1 MSSEKTAHTTKN
13 GRCVRGVS
21 FALILAMLLALCS
34 WILYPR
40 DNTRQSGIAHPEAM
54 GFTSISPDR
63 IDVVAIGNSNIY
75 SGFSPMELWGT
86 YGYAAYVSGEP
97 RQQMAS
103 AVTLLEKYFE
113 TQKPKVVILET
124 DELYTGNNHL
134 NSVALSKLEDSVPV
148 IKYHNNWK
156 TLRFSSLLRRPQHSY
171 LSPMM
176 GQSVSTVV
184 RGYDGGDYMRPCGKK
199 EAIPTAAHI
208 YLDKFRT
215 LCAQH
220 NVPLVLV
227 SVPCAKSWSAARH
240 DAVAQY
246 AEQYALPYLDLNT
259 VCGKMNF
266 DWKQD
271 TGDGGTHLNA
281 SGARKVTLYLGDYLK
296 AHYRLA
302 DRRQENDWSLWQ
314 KNDLKYRRDYAAV

>member
-1 MSSEKTAHTTKN
+1 MSEKTVNTVKRRRWV
-13 GRCVRGVS
+13 RCVS
-21 FALILAMLLALCS
+21 FAVILSMLLALCS

-40 DNTRQSGIAHPEAM
+40 DNTKQSGIAHPEAM
-54 GFTSISPDR
+54 GFTAIASDR

-75 SGFSPMELWGT
+75 SGFSPMELWGK
-86 YGYAAYVSGEP
+86 YGYASYVSGEP

-103 AVTLLEKYFE
+103 AVTLLQKYFE
-113 TQKPKVVILET
+113 TQDPKVVVLET

-134 NSVALSKLEDSVPV
+134 SSVALSKLEDSVPV

-156 TLRFSSLLRRPQHSY
+156 TLRMSTLLRRPQHSY

-176 GQSVSTVV
+176 GQSVSTAV
-184 RGYDGGDYMRPCGKK
+184 RGYDGGNYMRPCGKT
-199 EAIPTAAHI
+199 EAIPTAARI

-227 SVPCAKSWSAARH
+227 SVPCAKSWSSARH
-240 DAVAQY
+240 NAVAQY
-246 AEQYALPYLDLNT
+246 AEQYGLPYLDLNT
-259 VCGKMNF
+259 MGSAMNF
-266 DWKQD
+266 DWKKD

-281 SGARKVTLYLGDYLK
+281 SGARKVTLYLGAYLK
-296 AHYRLA
+296 EHYQLA
-302 DRRQENDWSLWQ
+302 DRRGENDWSLWQ
-314 KNDLKYRRDYAAV
+314 ENYLKYRRDYAAV